1 VDRQDH
7 QNFKVETGFS
17 AWWLSALRYEW
28 TWSIHNCALS
38 LMFGEVCFLFF
49 AAGFSLKKPR
59 SKEKIFTKSVIL
71 FKKIV

>member
-1 VDRQDH
+1 
-7 QNFKVETGFS
+7 
-17 AWWLSALRYEW
+17 
-28 TWSIHNCALS
+28 
-38 LMFGEVCFLFF
+38 MFGEVCFLFF